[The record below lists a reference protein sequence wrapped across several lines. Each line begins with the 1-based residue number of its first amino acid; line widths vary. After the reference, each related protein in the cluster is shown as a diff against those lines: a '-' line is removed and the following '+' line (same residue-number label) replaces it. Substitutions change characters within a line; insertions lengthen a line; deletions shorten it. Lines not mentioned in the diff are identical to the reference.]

1 MEKWFKTLSIKDLST
16 WIKNFDN
23 STLNQLLDNQPSE
36 EDLKTAKKIL
46 KNKRA
51 YLKRQIMEDTQIS
64 FN

>member
-23 STLNQLLDNQPSE
+23 STFNQLLDNQPSE

-46 KNKRA
+46 KNKIE
-51 YLKRQIMEDTQIS
+51 YLKRQIIQ
-64 FN
+64 